1 METFAVIILIAGV
14 LVGAGLLLGLIA
26 ACLFFFDQE

>member
-1 METFAVIILIAGV
+1 METFAVIILIAGA
-14 LVGAGLLLGLIA
+14 LVGAGLALGLIA

>member
-1 METFAVIILIAGV
+1 METFAVIILIAGA
-14 LVGAGLLLGLIA
+14 LVGAGLILGLIA

>member
-14 LVGAGLLLGLIA
+14 LVGAGLALSLIA

>member
-1 METFAVIILIAGV
+1 METFAFIILVAGAM
-14 LVGAGLLLGLIA
+14 VGAGLLLGLIA